1 MSLPLAPVTRSPE
14 NGVSQG
20 PPLRVLTVS
29 SVFPNAV
36 QPVFGTFILERV
48 RAMARM
54 AEVRVAA
61 PVAWFPNW
69 IRPAPYRWRRHAGI
83 PHVTELAGVR
93 VFHPRR
99 LVIPRIGRAANA
111 QAYRR
116 ALDLT
121 VRAALAEAPID
132 IIDAHFAWPD
142 GHAAVE
148 VGREFGI
155 PVCITGHG
163 SDLTYAPQFAVVGAQ
178 TRAALRNANQVLTV
192 SRSLARLAKRLGADP
207 QRLAVIPNGVDLDR
221 FRPPADRRSTRR
233 SLGVA
238 RSTRLVVGVGAL
250 VRHKGFDAAIAAL
263 ATRRLSGAQ
272 TPLLALVGD
281 GPERRRLQALA
292 EKLRVAHR
300 VRFIGSR
307 SHTEVARWM
316 GVADVLLLPS
326 HREGWPTVLFE
337 AWACGTPIVA
347 TPVHG
352 VPEAFDRPGLGIL
365 LQDRAPETIAEALAT
380 VLGQTWDPAP
390 MRAYASSHTWD
401 DVAHST
407 LGHLRRAAGLPSCAT
422 TDPKRDAWTT
432 ALMS

>member
-1 MSLPLAPVTRSPE
+1 MSLPLAPAIRSSE
-14 NGVSQG
+14 EGLAQG
-20 PPLRVLTVS
+20 LPLRVLTVS

-36 QPVFGTFILERV
+36 QPVFGTFVLERV

-61 PVAWFPNW
+61 PVAWFPDW
-69 IRPAPYRWRRHAGI
+69 FRPAPYRWRRHAGI

-116 ALDLT
+116 ALSWT

-132 IIDAHFAWPD
+132 IIDAHFVWPD

-155 PVCITGHG
+155 PVSITGHG

-178 TRAALRNANQVLTV
+178 TRTALRHANQVLTV
-192 SRSLARLAKRLGADP
+192 SRSLARLAERLGADP
-207 QRLAVIPNGVDLDR
+207 QRVAVVPNGVDLDR
-221 FRPPADRRSTRR
+221 FRPPADRRSARR
-233 SLGVA
+233 SLGLA
-238 RSTRLVVGVGAL
+238 DSARLVVGVGAL
-250 VRHKGFDAAIAAL
+250 VRHKGFDAAIEAL
-263 ATRRLSGAQ
+263 ATRKLSGARA
-272 TPLLALVGD
+272 PLLVLVGD
-281 GPERRRLQALA
+281 GPERRRLQRLA

-300 VRFIGSR
+300 VRFCGSR
-307 SHTEVARWM
+307 SHAEVARWM
-316 GVADVLLLPS
+316 GVADALLLPS

-365 LQDRAPETIAEALAT
+365 LRDRMPETVADALAT
-380 VLGQTWDPAP
+380 VLAQRWDPAP

-401 DVAHST
+401 DVARRT
-407 LGHLRRAAGLPSCAT
+407 LGQLRRVAGLPWSAAT
-422 TDPKRDAWTT
+422 DSEWEAWTT
-432 ALMS
+432 RQMS